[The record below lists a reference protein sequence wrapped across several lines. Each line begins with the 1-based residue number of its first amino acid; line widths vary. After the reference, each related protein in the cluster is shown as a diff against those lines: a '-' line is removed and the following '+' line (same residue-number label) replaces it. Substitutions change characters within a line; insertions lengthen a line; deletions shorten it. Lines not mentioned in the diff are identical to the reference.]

1 MTHPPAIKSGKY
13 SPERPKV
20 KIFEIWPV
28 IEHYFGLS
36 LIKEASMYR
45 PKSTGYGPNLL
56 QLKRFTEFN
65 RLSSHF
71 NFYSYY
77 GVTLCLK

>member
-1 MTHPPAIKSGKY
+1 MTHPLAIKSGKY

-20 KIFEIWPV
+20 KIFEIWAV

-36 LIKEASMYR
+36 LILEASMYR

-56 QLKRFTEFN
+56 QLKRFTEFTKSIYHGN
-65 RLSSHF
+65 
-71 NFYSYY
+71 
-77 GVTLCLK
+77 